1 MRPPTSPGLPP
12 GVPNCLKKWR
22 FLNEKELSPDLCRQY
37 GEKFFSLGWWEDA
50 LEFFQKGQVTE
61 GLEKIKAHCLETGDA
76 HLLARLGKEH
86 DPEVWI
92 ALADRALAL
101 EKFHFARRAY
111 ELAGDSDKTA
121 MVAGL
126 IAGLGA
132 EPPEA

>member
-1 MRPPTSPGLPP
+1 
-12 GVPNCLKKWR
+12 VPNCLKKR
-22 FLNEKELSPDLCRQY
+22 RILNQKELSPDLCRQY

-50 LEFFQKGQVTE
+50 LEFFQKGKVTE
-61 GLEKIKAHCLETGDA
+61 GLEKVKAHCLETGDA
-76 HLLARLGKEH
+76 YLLARLSKEH
-86 DPEVWI
+86 DPEVWM

-111 ELAGDSDKTA
+111 ELAGDLDKAA